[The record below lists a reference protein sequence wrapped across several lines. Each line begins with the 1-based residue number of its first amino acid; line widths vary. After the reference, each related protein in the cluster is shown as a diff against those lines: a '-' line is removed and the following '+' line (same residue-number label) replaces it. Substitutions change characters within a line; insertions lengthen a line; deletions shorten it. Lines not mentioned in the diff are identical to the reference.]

1 MDKARRNFIKTS
13 ASATAGAALL
23 AGCRTTQMAAGPLIT
38 RPRSPNETIRVACVG
53 IRGRGQSHIK
63 GFQELPN
70 VEVVA
75 LSDVD
80 ENILDKRAAEFE
92 KKYERKPK
100 TEWDMRKIFDDPE
113 IDVVSFATPNH
124 WHSLGTI
131 WACQGGKDVYVEKP
145 ASHNVFEGR
154 KMVEAARKYNRIVQ
168 YGVQLRSSP
177 AVQEAV
183 EHMRKGTIGTVYMAR
198 GLCYRHRPTIGK
210 KTWGPVPPRVHY
222 DMWLGPAP
230 EKHFQEN
237 RFHYNWHYMWDFGNG
252 DLGNQGVH
260 QMDMCMWGLGVAMP
274 SEICTMAGMYIWT
287 DDDKE
292 IPNVST
298 SCFRYPKENVQI
310 VFDVRPWLT
319 NDEYGVKV
327 GNIFYGS
334 EGILVVPNYN
344 SYKIFFDPD
353 RKEADP
359 WKRGQ
364 KLEPGP
370 SRDEGGNHFANFIK
384 AVRSRKREDLNA
396 EIEQGHYSAALCHL
410 GMIAHRVK
418 RQLNFDPVKETI
430 IGDSEA
436 KKLLTRKY
444 RKPYVVPKEV

>member
-1 MDKARRNFIKTS
+1 MDKARRDFLKTG
-13 ASATAGAALL
+13 ATLGTAMMIGPRDTWAGANEKI
-23 AGCRTTQMAAGPLIT
+23 RMACI
-38 RPRSPNETIRVACVG
+38 G
-53 IRGRGQSHIK
+53 IRGRGWDHITS
-63 GFQELPN
+63 FQELEN

-75 LSDVD
+75 LGDVD
-80 ENILDKRAAEFE
+80 ENVLAQRANQFE
-92 KKYERKPK
+92 KRYGRKAK
-100 TEWDMRKIFDDPE
+100 TEWDPRKILADPE
-113 IDVVSFATPNH
+113 IDAVSFGTPNH
-124 WHSLGTI
+124 WHALGTI
-131 WACQGGKDVYVEKP
+131 WACQAGKDVYVEKP
-145 ASHNVFEGR
+145 ASHNVWEGR
-154 KMVEAARKYNRIVQ
+154 KAVEAARKYNRIVQ

-198 GLCYRHRPTIGK
+198 GLCYRHRPTIGREK
-210 KTWGPVPPRVHY
+210 EGPVPQGVHY

-230 EKHFQEN
+230 KRPFHGN

-260 QMDMCMWGLGVAMP
+260 EMDMCMWGLGVTLP
-274 SEICTMAGMYIWT
+274 TEICTMAGMYIWT

-298 SCFRYPKENVQI
+298 SCYRYPKENVQI

-319 NDEYGVKV
+319 NDEVGVKV

-334 EGILVVPNYN
+334 EGILVIDGYET
-344 SYKIFFDPD
+344 YKIFLDSN
-353 RKEADP
+353 RKEKNP
-359 WKRGQ
+359 ERKGQ

-370 SRDEGGNHFANFIK
+370 SRSEGGNHFANFIK

-418 RQLNFDPVKETI
+418 RQLVFDPEKEQIVGDEEANKLVKWAGRPPDYVIPET
-430 IGDSEA
+430 
-436 KKLLTRKY
+436 
-444 RKPYVVPKEV
+444 V